1 MSHSGSPPRLFEY
14 RIRYNPGAGHA
25 AQDSYHYYM
34 AESAEQAYEFHLETM
49 RRYHAAAQN
58 MCVERLNPW
67 SCKWED
73 RSQVL
78 DHETVIENDN
88 I

>member
-1 MSHSGSPPRLFEY
+1 MSHSGKYPRLFEY
-14 RIRYNPGAGHA
+14 RIRYNPGVGEA

-34 AESAEQAYEFHLETM
+34 AENAEQAYQFHLETM

-67 SCKWED
+67 NARWED

-78 DHETVIENDN
+78 DHEPVVENDLN
-88 I
+88 